1 MGDNKISKW
10 LNGYSIDESG
20 KKAKKTSLL
29 DLNELTRKIKDSIS
43 DFFEDDSLLKA
54 HNAYRSILGLPQ
66 FKYLLPY
73 KDFQEQNELFLLEGN
88 GFDDAGA
95 GIVSNGFV
103 LELYSPQTGADQNM
117 ERVLQSIY
125 LQAPKGTSISVTL
138 FATPHIKDRMV
149 SRANSVFEDFELGI
163 EKEPWEVR
171 NKNIYRTAIRNR
183 ISFYQKGAFESH
195 VGGVRGYLFKDFR
208 AIISVVMPSDI
219 KNSGAIEEALSF
231 RDSVESTLS
240 SAHLKTFRWGPDDL
254 VNWVSDMLDHNRLLD
269 PYHNRVVKQYNPDL
283 PTLNDN
289 FTRTGGITSVS
300 ASEINH
306 STTDSCFVS
315 MSVVD
320 YPKDS
325 WFLSNM
331 GNLLGDFFQGA
342 LSYPC
347 PYMITMIAVCGDR
360 AAFKSKAAMTS
371 ARKTQQLDSQAAKFI
386 PGIQDEAAEWKYAV
400 RALDDGA
407 TMVNMGVKVSLFSKK
422 SEVKKNIAEVT
433 SVWTNKGFTL
443 YNDTFLI
450 PLGFKSV
457 IPMGVT
463 QTVANDLVSMGHV
476 GPKFSSN
483 AVSLSPMIAEWKG
496 TPTNKITLFGRRGQI
511 MGFDL
516 YDNDAGNYN
525 FAVIA
530 GSGSGKSFFL
540 NEIAFSYLS
549 TGGKVWIIDVGRSYL
564 KLCNVLGGDF
574 VEFSESSN
582 ICINPFSFIQD
593 INEEMEVLKPLLSQ
607 MMTGDDNR
615 LTGVQLAELERA
627 VKATWDKHG
636 RKATI
641 TLVRDELQSMCDDSA
656 QICPVGEM
664 AKMLYPWTKNGIYGR
679 YFEGEANLNFTNPFT
694 VLELEELKSKKALQT
709 VVLMILMYRITNDM
723 YVNRDGSRKVVI
735 IDEAWS
741 LMSGGDTAEFI
752 ETGYRRARKYGG
764 AFGTATQS
772 VDDYYKNEGALA
784 ALNNADWV
792 FMLRQKKES
801 IQRFEKDG
809 KISMDAWKKRTLL
822 DLTTKHGVFSEVFVN
837 YPGGEGVGRLFVD
850 PFTSLLYSSRD
861 DDFQAIKAKEAQGL
875 STAEA
880 IEAVLKER
888 GIDSVA

>member
-1 MGDNKISKW
+1 MLNSFQKWIGGYFTETEGVKTAPSFVGGFESILSSLKESLSEIIS
-10 LNGYSIDESG
+10 
-20 KKAKKTSLL
+20 
-29 DLNELTRKIKDSIS
+29 
-43 DFFEDDSLLKA
+43 DDSLVKA
-54 HNAYRSILGLPQ
+54 HSAYRALLGIPQ
-66 FKYLLPY
+66 FKHLLPY
-73 KDFQEQNELFLLEGN
+73 QDYLSNEELFLLEGN
-88 GFDDAGA
+88 GFDDTGR
-95 GIVSNGFV
+95 GVVTHGFV
-103 LELYSPQTGADQNM
+103 LELHSPQTGSDLNM
-117 ERVLQSIY
+117 ERVLQSVF
-125 LQAPKGTSISVTL
+125 LQAPTGTSISVTL
-138 FATPHIKDRMV
+138 YATPHIKDRMIG
-149 SRANSVFEDFELGI
+149 RANSVFSDSDLGMQ
-163 EKEPWEVR
+163 KEAWEVR
-171 NKNIYRTAIRNR
+171 NTNIYRTAIRNR
-183 ISFYQKGAFESH
+183 IDFYNKGAFKSP

-208 AIISVVMPSDI
+208 VIISVVLPTSI
-219 KNSGAIEEALSF
+219 QSPNSLEEALSY
-231 RDSVESTLS
+231 RDSLESTLS
-240 SAHLKTFRWGPDDL
+240 SAHLPVFRWDPNIL
-254 VNWVSDMLDHNRLLD
+254 LNWVSDMLDHNRLLNEKHSRVKKTYEPNL
-269 PYHNRVVKQYNPDL
+269 PYLK
-283 PTLNDN
+283 DN
-289 FTRTGGITSVS
+289 FSRTGGM
-300 ASEINH
+300 ASISPNQINH
-306 STTDSCFVS
+306 DVSDSCFVS

-325 WFLSNM
+325 WFMANM
-331 GNLLGDFFQGA
+331 GNMIGDFFQGA

-347 PYMITMIAVCGDR
+347 PYMITMNAVCGDR
-360 AAFKSKAAMTS
+360 SGFKSKASMMS
-371 ARKTQQLDSQAAKFI
+371 ARKTQQMGSQAAKFI
-386 PGIQDEAAEWKYAV
+386 PSISEEAAEWKYAV

-407 TMVNMGVKVSLFSKK
+407 TMVNMGVKISLFSPR

-433 SVWTNKGFTL
+433 SVWTNKGFTV
-443 YNDTFLI
+443 YPDTYLA
-450 PLGFKSV
+450 PLGFKAV
-457 IPMGVT
+457 IPMGLT
-463 QTVANDLVSMGHV
+463 KTVADDLLSMGHI

-483 AVSLSPMIAEWKG
+483 AVALSPFIAEWKG
-496 TPTNKITLFGRRGQI
+496 TKNNTITLFGRRGQI

-549 TGGKVWIIDVGRSYL
+549 KGGKVWIIDVGRSYL

-574 VEFSESSN
+574 VEFSESSD

-627 VKATWDKHG
+627 VKSTWDKYG
-636 RKATI
+636 RQSTI
-641 TLVRDELQSMCDDSA
+641 TLVRDELASMCDESQ
-656 QICPVGEM
+656 QICAVGEM
-664 AKMLYPWTKNGIYGR
+664 AKMLYPWTKSGIYGR

-723 YVNRDGSRKVVI
+723 YVNRDGSKKIVI

-809 KISMDAWKKRTLL
+809 KISMDPWKKRTLF

-850 PFTSLLYSSRD
+850 PFTSLLYSSKD
-861 DDFQAIKAKEAQGL
+861 DDFQSIKAKEAQGL

-880 IEAVLKER
+880 ITAVLKDR
-888 GIDSVA
+888 GISVV